1 MYDIQ
6 EFSEEQKHKIA
17 IMRDEYVFKQFFIQ
31 NFEVLKR
38 HALSIVKDDYHAE
51 DVACEV
57 LWEIW
62 NMGAQFVH
70 IKSPSNYLYRAT
82 KNKCLNLLRNK
93 VVRYE
98 PVEAYADTLIDNLSP
113 EALLISTEKTREI
126 ERAIDQLSPKTKEA
140 FLLVKD
146 CQMTYKQ
153 AAETMGIAVKTVDR
167 HIQIAVEKL
176 YFLLK
181 AKK

>member
-1 MYDIQ
+1 MYDSQ
-6 EFSEEQKHKIA
+6 KFSEEQKFNIA
-17 IMRDEYVFKQFFIQ
+17 IKRDENAFKQLFSQ
-31 NFEVLKR
+31 NFEILKR
-38 HALSIVKDDYHAE
+38 YALSIVKDDYHAE

-62 NMGAQFVH
+62 NMEAKLIH
-70 IKSPSNYLYRAT
+70 IKSTSAYLYRAT

-93 VVRYE
+93 IVHYE
-98 PVEAYADTLIDNLSP
+98 PVEVHADTLIDDLSP
-113 EALLISTEKTREI
+113 ETLLISSEKTREI
-126 ERAIDQLSPKTKEA
+126 EYAIDQLSPKTKEV

-146 CQMTYKQ
+146 SQMTYKQ
-153 AAETMGIAVKTVDR
+153 AAEIMGIAVKTVDR
-167 HIQIAVEKL
+167 HMQIAIEKL

>member
-1 MYDIQ
+1 MNDIL
-6 EFSEEQKHKIA
+6 EFNEEQKHKIGM
-17 IMRDEYVFKQFFIQ
+17 MRDEYVFKQFFIK
-31 NFEVLKR
+31 NYEVLR
-38 HALSIVKDDYHAE
+38 NYANAIVNDEYHAE
-51 DVACEV
+51 DVTCEV
-57 LWEIW
+57 LWEVW
-62 NMGAQFVH
+62 NMGSKLMQINSLKA
-70 IKSPSNYLYRAT
+70 YLYRAV
-82 KNKCLNLLRNK
+82 KNKCINLLRNK
-93 VVRYE
+93 IIQYE
-98 PVEAYADTLIDNLSP
+98 PSEVHCDHLIDELSP

-126 ERAIDQLSPKTKEA
+126 ERAIAQLSPKTKEA

-167 HIQIAVEKL
+167 HIQIALEKL

>member
-1 MYDIQ
+1 MYDIKD
-6 EFSEEQKHKIA
+6 FTEEQRHKIA

-31 NFEVLKR
+31 NIETLEQY
-38 HALSIVKDDYHAE
+38 ALSIVRDDCHAE
-51 DVACEV
+51 DIASEV
-57 LWEIW
+57 FWEIW
-62 NMGAQFVH
+62 NMGPKLAD
-70 IKSPSNYLYRAT
+70 IKSVPAYLFRAT

-93 VVRYE
+93 IIHYE
-98 PVEAYADTLIDNLSP
+98 PVEVHCNTLVDELSP
-113 EALLISTEKTREI
+113 ESLLISREKTKEI

-146 CQMTYKQ
+146 CQLTYKQ

-167 HIQIAVEKL
+167 HIQIAIEKL

-181 AKK
+181 EKK